1 MRERFGRKIYDTEK
15 SELLGTQMKGAFGDP
30 KGFEEYFYRKGSE
43 DYFIHARGGE
53 ASPYPEEVL
62 LPLELSDAH
71 EWMER
76 VLGEARTRELIKE
89 DDLAVKK
96 AEERKAARAK
106 KKAAAKKTTAKKT
119 TTKTSTNKKST
130 KK

>member
-1 MRERFGRKIYDTEK
+1 MREKIGRKVYDTEK

-30 KGFEEYFYRKGSE
+30 NGFEEYFYRKGSE

-71 EWMER
+71 EWMDR

-89 DDLAVKK
+89 DELAVKS
-96 AEERKAARAK
+96 AAERKAAKDAK
-106 KKAAAKKTTAKKT
+106 KKPAKKSA
-119 TTKTSTNKKST
+119 T
-130 KK
+130 KKNTKK